1 MFYSKCIHKRK
12 LESHNQKTLSLG
24 NRWLLILVLSFVS
37 PLFLLLIFMRLSIV
51 LYWNCNFFLHS
62 YLAVLY
68 LLSLPDTHCPFF
80 FLPIVYIHLIR
91 AALASQSIKTIHLHL
106 TSRTCPHYRIGPISG
121 KRTGFIQV
129 QVLWPFS
136 VFHHASRLNSL
147 H

>member
-24 NRWLLILVLSFVS
+24 NKWLLILVLSFVS
-37 PLFLLLIFMRLSIV
+37 PLLPPSHFYEIINSSLLKLQFLPTLLLSCPLFTQSPWYPLSVLLPTYSLHTPNKGCSGLSI
-51 LYWNCNFFLHS
+51 NQDHTSPSHFQNMSPLH
-62 YLAVLY
+62 
-68 LLSLPDTHCPFF
+68 
-80 FLPIVYIHLIR
+80 
-91 AALASQSIKTIHLHL
+91 
-106 TSRTCPHYRIGPISG
+106 IGPISG
-121 KRTGFIQV
+121 KRTGFSQV